1 MISNKERRDLIDNPF
16 ISVIIPAI
24 NTKNWLN
31 VINNLQSKKIK
42 IEIIFLGPF
51 KPQFKLPH
59 NCRHIQTFVKPPQC
73 LEIGYRASKG
83 NFIMQFADDCEL
95 STNDGIYKLF
105 QLWRKNG
112 SNLYRLISCKYKT
125 EAHKTLEADYRFM
138 PWDKTSPLLPIT
150 PLLPKILLQKYGSYE
165 RGFEAVLA
173 DIDLYMRLIRAGC
186 KFIYSNI
193 FYIENKKINKGNIL
207 LGDYWSKD
215 KIFLD
220 KLWIDD
226 FKKPLMQRKFSK
238 KRNLKF
244 LKFNKRNL
252 ISKTQYPYGK
262 WKYNNYQY
270 NKVIHNPIFYFFK
283 NLINKK
289 YFIQYIV
296 SILKEYYFSRRIIDC
311 LKKIK
316 CSQNKI

>member
-1 MISNKERRDLIDNPF
+1 MILNKERKDLINNPF
-16 ISVIIPAI
+16 VSIIIPAI
-24 NTKNWLN
+24 NIKNWPN

-51 KPQFKLPH
+51 RPKFKLP
-59 NCRHIQTFVKPPQC
+59 NYCQFIETFVKPPQC
-73 LEIGYRASKG
+73 LEIGYQISNG
-83 NFIMQFADDCEL
+83 NFILQFADDCFL
-95 STNDGIYKLF
+95 SGHDPIYKLF
-105 QLWRKNG
+105 SLWKKRGASIYK
-112 SNLYRLISCKYKT
+112 LTSCKYKT
-125 EAHKTLEADYRFM
+125 ENHRTMISDYRFM
-138 PWDKTSPLLPIT
+138 PWDSSSPLLPVI
-150 PLLPKILLQKYGSYE
+150 PLVPKILLKKYGSYDK
-165 RGFEAVLA
+165 RFEAVLS
-173 DIDLYMRLIRAGC
+173 DVDLYMRLIRAGC

-193 FYIENKKINKGNIL
+193 TCVENKRINKGNML

-226 FKKPLMQRKFSK
+226 FKKPLMKRKFSK

-244 LKFNKRNL
+244 LKFNKKNL

-262 WKYNNYQY
+262 WKYNNYLY
-270 NKVIHNPIFYFFK
+270 NNVIHNPIFYFFK

-296 SILKEYYFSRRIIDC
+296 SILKEYYFSRRIIDY

-316 CSQNKI
+316 YAKNKI

>member
-1 MISNKERRDLIDNPF
+1 MISNKERKDLIDNPF
-16 ISVIIPAI
+16 VSVIIPAI
-24 NTKNWLN
+24 NTKNWPN

-42 IEIIFLGPF
+42 VEIIFLGPF
-51 KPQFKLPH
+51 KPQFELPR
-59 NCRHIQTFVKPPQC
+59 NCRYIQTFVKPPQC
-73 LEIGYRASKG
+73 LEIGYRISKG
-83 NFIMQFADDCEL
+83 NFIMQFADDCKL

-165 RGFEAVLA
+165 RRFEAVLA
-173 DIDLYMRLIRAGC
+173 DIDLYMRLVRIGC

-193 FYIENKKINKGNIL
+193 FYLENKNINKGNML

-226 FKKPLMQRKFSK
+226 FKKPLTNQKFAK

-244 LKFNKRNL
+244 LKFKKKYL
-252 ISKTQYPYGK
+252 ITKTQYPYGK
-262 WKYNNYQY
+262 WKYNNQFY
-270 NKVIHNPIFYFFK
+270 NLLIHNPFFYFLK
-283 NLINKK
+283 NLLNRK
-289 YFIQYIV
+289 YFIQYAS
-296 SILKEYYFSRRIIDC
+296 SIIKEYTVGIFIINII
-311 LKKIK
+311 KKFK
-316 CSQNKI
+316 NKN

>member
-1 MISNKERRDLIDNPF
+1 MISNKERKDLIDNPF

-24 NTKNWLN
+24 NTKNWPN

-51 KPQFKLPH
+51 KPQFELPH
-59 NCRHIQTFVKPPQC
+59 NCRYIQTFVKPPQC
-73 LEIGYRASKG
+73 LEIGYRVSKG
-83 NFIMQFADDCEL
+83 NFILEFADDCKL

-105 QLWRKNG
+105 QLWKKNG
-112 SNLYRLISCKYKT
+112 ANIYKLISCKYKT
-125 EAHKTLEADYRFM
+125 KAHKTLKADYRFM

-150 PLLPKILLQKYGSYE
+150 PLLPKILLQKYGSYD
-165 RGFEAVLA
+165 RRFEAVLENL
-173 DIDLYMRLIRAGC
+173 DLYMRLIRAGC

-193 FYIENKKINKGNIL
+193 FYLENKNINKGNML

-244 LKFNKRNL
+244 LKFNNRNL
-252 ISKTQYPYGK
+252 TSKTQYPYGK
-262 WKYNNYQY
+262 WKYNNYLY
-270 NKVIHNPIFYFFK
+270 NNIIHNPMFYFFK
-283 NLINKK
+283 NLINRK
-289 YFIQYIV
+289 YFIQYLF
-296 SILKEYYFSRRIIDC
+296 SILKEYYFFKRIINY

-316 CSQNKI
+316 YNKNKI